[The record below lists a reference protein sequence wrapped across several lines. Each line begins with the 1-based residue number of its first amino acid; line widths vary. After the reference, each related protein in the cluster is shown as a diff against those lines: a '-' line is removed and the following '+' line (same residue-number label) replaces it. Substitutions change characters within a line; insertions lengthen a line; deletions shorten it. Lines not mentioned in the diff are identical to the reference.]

1 MSGPREIILH
11 VGPPKTATTTIQ
23 RALEQSKREL
33 AHANVHA
40 ITGHYRVTVQLQ
52 QEQSASRPAHAA
64 DHWTPF
70 VKQITEARADRVI
83 FSNEIIAYFEEQTVS
98 KIAEALGPT
107 RLRVV
112 IGIRSI
118 SELIPSSWQESLK
131 HGSTVGYEEFL
142 HALFDPT
149 PDSSTPA
156 NKEAHKFRVAQD
168 SAAVA
173 ARWAAVLGADRV
185 TGFSVNG
192 RDPAGTMQRAADALG
207 VSGLLSDNTL
217 REQNQGLDVPACAT
231 LLNFNR
237 FCARL
242 NVPHDAM
249 RLISMPLVNQ
259 LMDRNSGHS
268 RLPVLEEFVEKIA
281 VMERRIQEGLL
292 ASGARIIGDIKTTS
306 AGRLPVT
313 SSQFAEEW
321 KPRRIW
327 WFDLARR
334 VLAFWVRRTVQ
345 RVRMRR
351 QRREEDRSTSSSIL
365 AR

>member
-23 RALEQSKREL
+23 RALEHSKREL
-33 AHANVHA
+33 AQANVHA
-40 ITGHYRVTVQLQ
+40 ITGYFRVTVQLK

-83 FSNEIIAYFEEQTVS
+83 FSNEIIAYLEEQTVS

-149 PDSSTPA
+149 PDSSTSA
-156 NKEAHKFRVAQD
+156 IKQAHEFRVAQD
-168 SAAVA
+168 AAAVA

-185 TGFSVNG
+185 TGFTVNG
-192 RDPAGTMQRAADALG
+192 RDPIGTVQRAADALG
-207 VSGLLSDNTL
+207 ISGLLNDNSL

-231 LLNFNR
+231 LFNFNR
-237 FCARL
+237 FCERL
-242 NVPHDAM
+242 NVSHDNM
-249 RLISMPLVNQ
+249 RLIRGPLVEQ
-259 LMDRNSGHS
+259 LMNRNSGSS
-268 RLPVLEEFVEKIA
+268 RLPVLEEFMEKIA
-281 VMERRIQEGLL
+281 AAERDTQTRLL
-292 ASGARIIGDIKTTS
+292 ALGTRIVGDTATPS
-306 AGRLPVT
+306 EGRIPVS
-313 SSQFAEEW
+313 SSQFAELW
-321 KPRRIW
+321 KPRRIQ
-327 WFDLARR
+327 WFDLVRR
-334 VLAFWVRRTVQ
+334 VLVVWARQTVQ